1 MKRSA
6 LLVTILPIVVTP
18 YLIFEY
24 LPAVWS
30 AARVAGL
37 ALLILAMA
45 LLVLARVQLGNAFSV
60 APHATQ
66 LVTHGLYSRLRNPV
80 YLFSALALAGFILY
94 LGQPNLF
101 WIFAVLLPLQI
112 LRARAEARVLEQ
124 RFGDQ
129 YRQYRAS
136 TWF

>member
-18 YLIFEY
+18 YLIFRY

-30 AARVAGL
+30 LSSVLGL
-37 ALLILAMA
+37 AILILAMS

-80 YLFSALALAGFILY
+80 YVFSALALAGFILY
-94 LGQPNLF
+94 LGQLNLF
-101 WIFAVLLPLQI
+101 WIFAVLLPLQV
-112 LRARAEARVLEQ
+112 LRARAEARVLEE
-124 RFGDQ
+124 RFGEQ
-129 YRQYRAS
+129 YRLYRTS

>member
-18 YLIFEY
+18 YLVFEY

-30 AARVAGL
+30 VARVAGL
-37 ALLILAMA
+37 AILVTAMA
-45 LLVLARVQLGNAFSV
+45 LLVLARVQLGNSFSV
-60 APHATQ
+60 TPQAAQ
-66 LVTHGLYSRLRNPV
+66 LVTHGLYSRIRNPV
-80 YLFSALALAGFILY
+80 YVFSALALAGFILY
-94 LGQPNLF
+94 LGQPNLL

-124 RFGDQ
+124 RFGEQ

>member
-6 LLVTILPIVVTP
+6 LLVTILPIVLTP
-18 YLIFEY
+18 FLVFEY

-37 ALLILAMA
+37 AILIMAMA
-45 LLVLARVQLGNAFSV
+45 LLVLARVQLGNSFSV
-60 APHATQ
+60 APQATQ
-66 LVTHGLYSRLRNPV
+66 LVTYGLYSRIRNPV
-80 YLFSALALAGFILY
+80 YVFSALALAGFILY
-94 LGQPNLF
+94 LGQPNLL

-112 LRARAEARVLEQ
+112 LRARAEARVLEG
-124 RFGDQ
+124 RFGEQ
-129 YRQYRAS
+129 YRQYKAS